1 MHLTCGIFWFLR
13 AKSKQTNKLY
23 ENFGLAKQCFFTL
36 GAKNVQEFF
45 SKENFNKDHIWLI
58 AFQKAECPLSFV
70 SLEGTVYSLYC
81 GHRWDLVLV
90 SSLARVRNNGSS
102 FQSNVC
108 NLFLPG
114 IWPLIVF
121 LGVHYSEVSARRGLT
136 VFVLVVL
143 FFAPSVK
150 MLLLFC

>member
-1 MHLTCGIFWFLR
+1 MWYFLVFT
-13 AKSKQTNKLY
+13 SEKQRNKQLLY
-23 ENFGLAKQCFFTL
+23 ENFRLAKQCFFTL
-36 GAKNVQEFF
+36 GAKNVQEF
-45 SKENFNKDHIWLI
+45 L
-58 AFQKAECPLSFV
+58 QKKIITRITSGLLHFKKPCAHFLLSLWKV
-70 SLEGTVYSLYC
+70 QLYSLYC
-81 GHRWDLVLV
+81 GHHWDLVLV

-121 LGVHYSEVSARRGLT
+121 LGVHYSEVSARRELT

>member
-1 MHLTCGIFWFLR
+1 MVFFGFYER
-13 AKSKQTNKLY
+13 KANKQTNCTKDFALQNNVSSLWVLKMY
-23 ENFGLAKQCFFTL
+23 RVFT
-36 GAKNVQEFF
+36 
-45 SKENFNKDHIWLI
+45 KENYNKDHIWLI

-70 SLEGTVYSLYC
+70 SLEGTVYSRYC
-81 GHRWDLVLV
+81 RHRWDLVLV

-102 FQSNVC
+102 FQSNDC
-108 NLFLPG
+108 NSFLPG

-121 LGVHYSEVSARRGLT
+121 LGVHYSEVSSRRGLT